1 MQFKFF
7 LAASAA
13 SVSLAC
19 GLAAPAYAQETSSA
33 VRGTVTGDAGPVAGA
48 TVTVVH
54 EPSGT
59 TLSTTTAADGTFAA
73 NGLRVGGPFTVTVDA
88 NGFDQTQVTEL
99 YLQAGNPARLP
110 ITLQKNQ
117 DLVVTA
123 TTIQPKIAL
132 TDGPTTALGRT
143 EIDGAA
149 SVNRD
154 IRDLARR
161 DPLATIDLT
170 NGRTIEI
177 AGNNGRLNRFS
188 VDGMTMSDDFGL
200 NNGGLPTNR
209 GPVPFDAIEQ
219 FSVKVAPYDI
229 AEGDMQGGAI
239 NVVLRSGSNK
249 LHGGGFYSYTG
260 DGLTGSRSRAATV
273 KLNFDSNQYG
283 GWLSGPLIKDKLFFM
298 VAYERTKEGQPLDAG
313 FGTGFATQV
322 PGLTQSLID
331 SVSATAQ
338 SRYGY
343 DTLGLISTTNEGDE
357 KIVTKLDWNLSDS
370 QRASVTYI
378 RNVGTNQFQQG
389 TFLGSSPSLGYQSNG
404 YELREEINS
413 GTFELNSTWTD
424 TISTTARVSYRD
436 YNRGQTPFGASFP
449 QFTVCTDAAS
459 AGSVTSC
466 AGTTLVFGPD
476 ISRHSNALNTENFS
490 VDLTGRV
497 EFGDHS
503 MRLMAGYTNVHVYN
517 LFVQRSLGEYYFD
530 SLADFNNG
538 RLSQLGYSNAV
549 PSNDPNNAAA
559 AFSTR
564 NWTFGIQDEWQV
576 TDTLAMTVG
585 LRYDLFENNQLPA
598 LNRNFTNRVGFS
610 NLKTFNGLGLFQPRF
625 ALNWNPTD
633 RLAIK
638 LGVGIFGGGTPDVFL
653 SNVYSNTGQLTN
665 RVTLTQANCAA
676 SGATCGALNGVTNGT
691 IAQSVINFLT
701 TNTASLATAPTDVI
715 DPKLNIASKMK
726 FTAAIDYEAD
736 LGPLGDGWLV
746 GLQFVYDKTLD
757 GYLWTDLRSVPLNPL
772 TVGILP
778 DGRTRYGPIGGVAT
792 TNRDLMLTNTEDG
805 RGIFGTFRIEKRFGD
820 LNVDASYTRSDV
832 KDRSSLTSSTSSSNY
847 NNNAF
852 ENPNLPAYGRSIY
865 EYTDQIKFGMNYR
878 HAFFGENKT
887 TIGVFGEYRTG
898 RPYSVTMLDA
908 TGTRG
913 TVFGTVGNLGNMLL
927 YVPTVGDT
935 KVTFDT
941 TTSQTNFNNLV
952 TTLGLDEYRGKIV
965 PKNSQSSPSFFK
977 IDLHFGQEL
986 PVPMVPGMKLE
997 VFADV
1002 ENVLNMINKD
1012 WGSLRQVQ
1020 FPYNAAIVRVQCLNV
1035 TTVPT
1040 GTAPTAGQINTSSTQ
1055 PCAQYRYSSVVAPA
1069 EILQT
1074 RQSLYAVRVGVRIKF

>member
-1 MQFKFF
+1 MQLKFF

-19 GLAAPAYAQETSSA
+19 GLATPVYAQETSSS
-33 VRGTVTGDAGPVAGA
+33 VRGTVTSDAGPVAGA

-59 TLSTTTAADGTFAA
+59 TLTTTTAADGTFAA
-73 NGLRVGGPFTVTVDA
+73 NGLRVGGPFSVSVDA
-88 NGFDQTQVTEL
+88 GGYDQTQVTEL
-99 YLQAGNPARLP
+99 YLQAGIPSRLP
-110 ITLQKNQ
+110 ITVQKSQ
-117 DLVVTA
+117 DIVVTA
-123 TTIQPKIAL
+123 TSLQPKIGL
-132 TDGPTTALGRT
+132 SDGPTTALGRS
-143 EIDGAA
+143 EIDSAA

-239 NVVLRSGSNK
+239 NVVLRSGSNR

-260 DGLTGSRSRAATV
+260 DGLTGSRTRAAKV
-273 KLNFDSNQYG
+273 NLNFDSNQYG

-313 FGTGFATQV
+313 FGPGFGNQI
-322 PGLTQSLID
+322 PGLTQAVID
-331 SVSATAQ
+331 GVTTTAKN
-338 SRYGY
+338 RYGY
-343 DTLGLISTTNEGDE
+343 DTLGLIATTNEGDE
-357 KIVTKLDWNLSDS
+357 KIVAKLDWNLSDS
-370 QRASVTYI
+370 QRASMTYI

-389 TFLGSSPSLGYQSNG
+389 TFLTSPFSLGYQSNG

-436 YNRGQTPFGASFP
+436 YNRDQSPFGASFP
-449 QFTVCTDAAS
+449 QFTVCTDAVA

-466 AGTTLVFGPD
+466 AGTNLVFGPD
-476 ISRHSNALNTENFS
+476 ISRHSNQLNTENFS
-490 VDLTGRV
+490 ADLTTRI
-497 EFGDHS
+497 EMGDHS
-503 MRLMAGYTNVHVYN
+503 VRLMAGYTNVHVYN
-517 LFVQRSLGEYYFD
+517 LFVQRSLGDYYFD
-530 SLADFNNG
+530 SLADFQNG
-538 RLSQLGYSNAV
+538 KLGQLRYQNAV
-549 PSNDPNNAAA
+549 PSNDPNDAAA
-559 AFSTR
+559 SFSTK
-564 NWTFGIQDEWQV
+564 NWTFGIQDDWQV
-576 TDTLAMTVG
+576 TDNLSMTVG

-633 RLAIK
+633 RLSIK
-638 LGVGIFGGGTPDVFL
+638 AGAGIFGGGTPDVFL

-665 RVTLTQANCAA
+665 AVTLTQANCAA

-715 DPKLNIASKMK
+715 DPKLHIASKAK
-726 FTAAIDYEAD
+726 FTLSVDYEAD
-736 LGPLGDGWLV
+736 LGPLGDGWLF
-746 GLQFVYDKTLD
+746 GAQFVYDKTLD
-757 GYLWTDLRSVPLNPL
+757 GYLWTDLRSVALANR
-772 TVGILP
+772 LP
-778 DGRTRYGPIGGVAT
+778 DGRLRYGPIGGVAT

-805 RGIFGTFRIEKRFGD
+805 RGLFGTFRIEKRFGD
-820 LNVDASYTRSDV
+820 LNVEGSYTRSDV

-847 NNNAF
+847 GNNAF

-865 EYTDQIKFGMNYR
+865 EYTDQIKFGVNYR
-878 HAFFGENKT
+878 HAFFGESKT
-887 TIGVFGEYRTG
+887 TLGIFGEYRTG

-927 YVPTVGDT
+927 YVPTVGDA
-935 KVTFDT
+935 KVSFATAADE
-941 TTSQTNFNNLV
+941 TNFNNLV
-952 TTLGLDEYRGKIV
+952 TTLGLEQYRGKIV
-965 PKNSQSSPSFFK
+965 PKNSQSSASFFK
-977 IDLHFGQEL
+977 IDLHFGQEIQL
-986 PVPMVPGMKLE
+986 PVASGVKLE
-997 VFADV
+997 LFADV
-1002 ENVLNMINKD
+1002 ENVLNLLNKD

-1020 FPYNAAIVRVQCLNV
+1020 FPYNAAITRVQCLSAPV
-1035 TTVPT
+1035 VT
-1040 GTAPTAGQINTSSTQ
+1040 GTAPGAGVVNTSTTQ
-1055 PCAQYRYSSVVAPA
+1055 TCAQYRYSQVIAPT
-1069 EILQT
+1069 EVLQT
-1074 RQSLYAVRVGVRIKF
+1074 RQSLYAIRVGVKLKF